1 MKSTKDFRG
10 KTNDFSAEDLL
21 RKAAKLEPIKKSG
34 KERHAIFS
42 QLDQDDDENELR
54 AMRRDSIL
62 DYYDD
67 GQEDSDQDPDEEELE
82 EDEEFDELEDE
93 DEFDDDDE
101 QQNA

>member
-10 KTNDFSAEDLL
+10 KTHDFSAEDLL

-34 KERHAIFS
+34 KERHALFS
-42 QLDQDDDENELR
+42 QLKEDDEESELR

-67 GQEDSDQDPDEEELE
+67 GEETLDEELD
-82 EDEEFDELEDE
+82 EDEEFDEDDEFEDE
-93 DEFDDDDE
+93 LEE
-101 QQNA
+101 KEEEEEEEER